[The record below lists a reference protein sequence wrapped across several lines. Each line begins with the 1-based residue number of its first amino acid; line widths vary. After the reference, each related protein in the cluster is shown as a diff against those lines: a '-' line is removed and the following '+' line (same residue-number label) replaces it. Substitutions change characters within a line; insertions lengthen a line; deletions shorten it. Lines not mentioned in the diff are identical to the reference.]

1 MDGQVESSE
10 DVLRREV
17 TFRRIADARS
27 AGRISDKN
35 AVAERLPAHFAHD
48 SGHRQTAGQ
57 PGEAEWACK
66 FGRIGRRGRS
76 RRSQTPAMRSE
87 EHTSELQS
95 LMRISYAVF
104 CLKKKTRQHQ
114 S

>member
-1 MDGQVESSE
+1 M
-10 DVLRREV
+10 
-17 TFRRIADARS
+17 
-27 AGRISDKN
+27 RISDWSSDVCSSDLN

-76 RRSQTPAMRSE
+76 RRSQTPAMPLGIEFGLRSE

-104 CLKKKTRQHQ
+104 CLKKHNKIYKHNTD

>member
-1 MDGQVESSE
+1 MRISDWSS
-10 DVLRREV
+10 DVCSSDL
-17 TFRRIADARS
+17 IADDRS

-76 RRSQTPAMRSE
+76 RRSQTPAMPLGIE
-87 EHTSELQS
+87 FGLQGEGKNG
-95 LMRISYAVF
+95 RAHV
-104 CLKKKTRQHQ
+104 
-114 S
+114 